1 MTLKTGF
8 AMRKITPEGPCVLA
22 GYAPVREMKGVHDDL
37 YVKALFFSVKDTVY
51 GCIAYDLLAVDS
63 LLTEPVVRCLEEKGI
78 QKENVVISAIHT
90 HSAPGGVLETRSGYL
105 RTALD
110 LAGEVDENLIGNILE
125 STRKCIEEALLN
137 MRDGEMF
144 RMYGMCPGAGSNRN
158 VREWEGNDS
167 LLCFEIWSGGRKM
180 MLVHFACHPTVLHA
194 ENQLCSA
201 DYPGALQKYMRAEG
215 YEMIMFL
222 NGSCGD
228 ISTRFT
234 RKGNG
239 FDEVERV
246 GNLLAA
252 KCVSLSEQ
260 KVPYEVYDIRVKR
273 KKIVLRAKDA
283 LSMDEAERML
293 EIRQKEFE
301 EGVEK
306 GVSPVQKRLLES
318 ILEGAQADMRYAKN
332 YDGEKEYEVEL
343 HFCRINSDIFVC
355 IPGELFSRLSN
366 PIQNENTHFIGYA
379 NGYMMY
385 FADRNAYEQRYYEAL
400 SSPFAEGEAE
410 RMIDMVRN
418 EIEEW
423 RSQK

>member
-1 MTLKTGF
+1 MKTGF

-22 GYAPVREMKGVHDDL
+22 GYAPAREMKGVHDDL
-37 YVKALFFSVKDTVY
+37 YVKALFFSVKDVVY

-63 LLTEPVVRCLEEKGI
+63 LLIEPVIRCLEEKGI
-78 QKENVVISAIHT
+78 QRENVVISAIHT
-90 HSAPGGVLETRSGYL
+90 HSAPGGILETR
-105 RTALD
+105 
-110 LAGEVDENLIGNILE
+110 NLIGNILAG
-125 STRKCIEEALLN
+125 TRECIEEALLD
-137 MRDGEMF
+137 MRDGEIF
-144 RMYGMCPGAGSNRN
+144 RMYGTCPGVGSNRN
-158 VREWEGNDS
+158 VREWEGNDA

-201 DYPGALQKYMRAEG
+201 DYPGALQRHMEAEG

-228 ISTRFT
+228 IS
-234 RKGNG
+234 G
-239 FDEVERV
+239 D
-246 GNLLAA
+246 LLAA
-252 KCVSLSEQ
+252 KCVSLSGQ

-318 ILEGAQADMRYAKN
+318 ILEGAQADLRYAKN
-332 YDGEKEYEVEL
+332 YDGEKQYEVEL
-343 HFCRINSDIFVC
+343 HFYKINEDIFVC

-366 PIQNENTHFIGYA
+366 PVQDEKMHFIGYA
-379 NGYMMY
+379 NGYLMY

-400 SSPFAEGEAE
+400 SSPFAAGEAE
-410 RMIDMVRN
+410 RMMDLIQN

-423 RSQK
+423 REQK

>member
-1 MTLKTGF
+1 MKTGF
-8 AMRKITPEGPCVLA
+8 AMRKISPEGPCVLA

-37 YVKALFFSVKDTVY
+37 YVKALFFSVRDTVY
-51 GCIAYDLLAVDS
+51 GCITYDLLAVDC
-63 LLTEPVVRCLEEKGI
+63 LLIEPVFHCLEEKGI

-90 HSAPGGVLETRSGYL
+90 HSAPGGVLETRNGYL

-110 LAGEVDENLIGNILE
+110 LAGEVDENLIGNMIA
-125 STRKCIEEALLN
+125 STRECIEEALLN
-137 MRDGEMF
+137 MQGGAIF
-144 RMYGMCPGAGSNRN
+144 RMYGMCPGVGSNRN
-158 VREWEGNDS
+158 MKEWEGNDS
-167 LLCFEIWSGGRKM
+167 LLCFEIWSGCRKM

-215 YEMIMFL
+215 YEMTLFL

-239 FDEVERV
+239 FDEVERD
-246 GNLLAA
+246 GKLLAE
-252 KCVSLSEQ
+252 KSISLLDQ
-260 KVPYEVYDIRVKR
+260 KVPYEVRDIKVKR

-283 LSMDEAERML
+283 LSPDKAEHILALRK
-293 EIRQKEFE
+293 KEVE
-301 EGVEK
+301 EGIEK
-306 GVSPVQKRLLES
+306 GVSPVQKRMLES
-318 ILEGAQADMRYAKN
+318 MLEGAQADLRYAQN
-332 YDGEKEYEVEL
+332 YDGKKDYEVEL
-343 HFCRINSDIFVC
+343 SFYQINDDIFVC
-355 IPGELFSRLSN
+355 VPGELFSRLSN
-366 PIQNENTHFIGYA
+366 PLQDEKTHFIGYA
-379 NGYMMY
+379 NGYLMY

-410 RMIDMVRN
+410 RMMDMIQN

-423 RSQK
+423 RKQK